1 MESSEEKLIH
11 AAKTVLYSDGNHAGA
26 DISKQITQRSP
37 KRAVSLRKMY
47 KDRNTACREATAVKQ
62 TFLTS
67 TKLFG
72 ESCVERNIRRTVI
85 TGSSTGR
92 NQKFRTVAAA
102 RDYDRVLVFFILER
116 NNKTESPSCRRG
128 NRFFEIIRLSN
139 EYFLIVASEIVLLS
153 YRVAWP

>member
-62 TFLTS
+62 TFRR
-67 TKLFG
+67 KL
-72 ESCVERNIRRTVI
+72 RRKKYT
-85 TGSSTGR
+85 TYSNNR
-92 NQKFRTVAAA
+92 
-102 RDYDRVLVFFILER
+102 LV
-116 NNKTESPSCRRG
+116 
-128 NRFFEIIRLSN
+128 NR
-139 EYFLIVASEIVLLS
+139 
-153 YRVAWP
+153 